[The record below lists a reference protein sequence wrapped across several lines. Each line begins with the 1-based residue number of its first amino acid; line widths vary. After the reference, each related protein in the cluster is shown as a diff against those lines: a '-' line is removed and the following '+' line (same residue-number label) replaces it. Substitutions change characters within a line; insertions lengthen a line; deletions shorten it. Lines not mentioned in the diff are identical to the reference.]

1 MALKSMTKKNDN
13 RYQLIIE
20 QKEDVMLVREQ
31 QEERTRA
38 KETD

>member
-1 MALKSMTKKNDN
+1 MALKSMTKKNGN

-20 QKEDVMLVREQ
+20 QKEGVMSVREQ

>member
-1 MALKSMTKKNDN
+1 MTKKNDN

>member
-1 MALKSMTKKNDN
+1 MTKKNDN

-20 QKEDVMLVREQ
+20 QKEDVMSVREQ